1 MGLRCLLNNYKNDRS
16 GTTAV
21 EFGLISMAFFTIV
34 FGIFETGRLVLTQ
47 NALQYSIENATRY
60 ALINGDADDADLLAY
75 VAEDMSDL
83 TLNTDNMDIAVSYS
97 TTASEIN
104 FIEVSGTYNFS
115 PLILTFLPVSWANIT
130 LAASS
135 RMVVQDCSVEN
146 CPP

>member
-1 MGLRCLLNNYKNDRS
+1 MGLKLLLNKFKHDQS
-16 GTTAV
+16 GTTAI

-60 ALINGDADDADLLAY
+60 ALINGDADDADILAY
-75 VAEDMSDL
+75 VAEDMNNL

-97 TTASEIN
+97 TASEIN

-115 PLILTFLPVSWANIT
+115 PLILTFLPDSWANIT

-135 RMVVQDCSVEN
+135 RMIVQDCSEDN
-146 CPP
+146 CPQ

>member
-1 MGLRCLLNNYKNDRS
+1 MGLKLLLNNYKKNQS

-21 EFGLISMAFFTIV
+21 EFGLVSMAFFTIV

-97 TTASEIN
+97 TASDIN

-115 PLILTFLPVSWANIT
+115 PLLLTFLPVSWTNIT

-135 RMVVQDCSVEN
+135 RMVVQDCSEEN